1 MGLALV
7 AAAAAFLGV
16 LLIIVGHYQARGR
29 SGTAAWRRLQTLER
43 YSTPE
48 ADGSTPLALR
58 DRGSAWAERTRS
70 QLDRAGLA
78 LKLHEYVTL
87 RVLVGLLG
95 FAVILLL
102 GGATTIALLLAL
114 VAGVV
119 GYILPAFYVRA
130 RITKQ
135 VQKFNNQ
142 LEEML
147 TMVSNSLR
155 AGFGL
160 LQAFDLAAEQAQP
173 PMSTELTRLL
183 RDTRIGSSVEE
194 ALTKMGERVGSYDL
208 DVIITAI
215 LIQRSVGSNLSEVLD
230 KVAHTIRER
239 ARIKGEINTLTAQK
253 KLSGWI
259 VGLMPVGIVVLML
272 VINFEYMSVL
282 FTDPLGRLLLI
293 LAVVLDVLG
302 MLWIKQIVTVE
313 L

>member
-1 MGLALV
+1 
-7 AAAAAFLGV
+7 
-16 LLIIVGHYQARGR
+16 
-29 SGTAAWRRLQTLER
+29 
-43 YSTPE
+43 
-48 ADGSTPLALR
+48 
-58 DRGSAWAERTRS
+58 
-70 QLDRAGLA
+70 
-78 LKLHEYVTL
+78 
-87 RVLVGLLG
+87 
-95 FAVILLL
+95 
-102 GGATTIALLLAL
+102 
-114 VAGVV
+114 
-119 GYILPAFYVRA
+119 
-130 RITKQ
+130 
-135 VQKFNNQ
+135 
-142 LEEML
+142 ML

-183 RDTRIGSSVEE
+183 RDTRMGSSVEE